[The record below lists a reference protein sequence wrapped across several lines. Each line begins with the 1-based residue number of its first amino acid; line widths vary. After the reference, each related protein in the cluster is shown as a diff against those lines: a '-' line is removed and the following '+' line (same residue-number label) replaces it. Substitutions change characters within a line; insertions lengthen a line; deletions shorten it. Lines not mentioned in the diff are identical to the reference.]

1 MSQGKRSRRKEKVMP
16 MEEWVGVGKGTEE
29 ATTEADEM
37 TGPAAL
43 QPGVSILKRVGSH
56 LFPWDCPPGL
66 EAGHCH

>member
-1 MSQGKRSRRKEKVMP
+1 

-37 TGPAAL
+37 TDPAAL